1 MTDKEPD
8 MDLTEDFITRLLAA
22 NLDTLKCELCGQK
35 LTDNALNAHGGD
47 LILGLMVLEPGHHGG
62 QYEPPEDDMVYFV
75 CPQCHRE
82 SSLKVDGYP
91 GRTRAEI
98 SDKLERTERELKASK
113 ADPRNKSALKKG
125 YLEGYYD
132 ALKWVLNEYE
142 GPAPKVIRAKNKQ
155 WQIPDFPPYRFE
167 NWEVDRLTYPAREH
181 IYYGV
186 EIAPLTY
193 ILTGRYGKVLNPP
206 LVGIKAPGA
215 QDRLLTVLAWDEYIK
230 EIERSRNGAYRAGK
244 WRPTQAHRG
253 GKV

>member
-1 MTDKEPD
+1 MRDQEDEIKEYLMEHID
-8 MDLTEDFITRLLAA
+8 ALRCD
-22 NLDTLKCELCGQK
+22 LCGER

-47 LILGLMVLEPGHHGG
+47 MVLGLMVLDSGAGLLDGDPP
-62 QYEPPEDDMVYFV
+62 EPPSIYFV

-82 SSLKVDGYP
+82 SSLKIDGYP

-98 SDKLERTERELKASK
+98 SDKLERTERELKAAK

-167 NWEVDRLTYPAREH
+167 NWEVDRLTYPKRGH

-215 QDRLLTVLAWDEYIK
+215 RDRLLTVLAWDEYIK
-230 EIERSRNGAYRAGK
+230 EIERSRNGAYKAGK